1 MSLELI
7 VLARPD
13 GPYCATIQESI
24 QIANDLQ
31 THFRFKL
38 ENALWLPKESG
49 RHTHL
54 ADKAFRSEIQDQD
67 DRTPLIVV
75 TSIPLYG
82 GNFAFEYRDR
92 SVISLH
98 DWEDNFAPPPV
109 KVYLIYQL
117 AYIATIVAADLT
129 DSRIDKMQHPPKGCL
144 FDETEGADEF
154 RVSLVGAHL
163 CAACEGKLA
172 EMMIPAEALEAI
184 NQVLGYVRS
193 ATIRKVRPLATK
205 IFIGHG
211 RASDWKSLATFL
223 HEDLH
228 CEVVEFNSDPTAG
241 LFTGER
247 ILEMLER
254 SRFAFLV
261 MTAEDEQANG
271 TFQARQ
277 NVIHEVGLC
286 QGRLGFHRAIA
297 VKEDMASTFSNMAGL
312 TYIEFRRGALSEAFP
327 EIARTLVREGLVDSL
342 VSERVL
348 RKLNPAKPAA

>member
-1 MSLELI
+1 VRAVSERALI
-7 VLARPD
+7 MRAAPE
-13 GPYCATIQESI
+13 ES
-24 QIANDLQ
+24 
-31 THFRFKL
+31 F
-38 ENALWLPKESG
+38 
-49 RHTHL
+49 
-54 ADKAFRSEIQDQD
+54 IQDGMSAQRD
-67 DRTPLIVV
+67 SDRCRTGSFGCWR
-75 TSIPLYG
+75 TTG
-82 GNFAFEYRDR
+82 
-92 SVISLH
+92 
-98 DWEDNFAPPPV
+98 
-109 KVYLIYQL
+109 IYQL

-223 HEDLH
+223 HEDLR
-228 CEVVEFNSDPTAG
+228 CDVVEFNSDPTAG

-297 VKEDMASTFSNMAGL
+297 VKEDMASTFSNVAGL